1 MAIAALIED
10 IAMRVLLFSLVALSL
25 GACAGTAVP
34 PADPQQAWVE
44 LATQQPSHTISA
56 NRLDGARLSDG
67 RFFQVSPGAHELDV
81 RFQYE
86 RAGSGGGMDPMGGG
100 PGPVTCILRVK
111 YAGFAA
117 GQRYRLEARPLAA
130 KAQAWLYDEQRKVL
144 ARGEVLRCG
153 PY

>member
-1 MAIAALIED
+1 
-10 IAMRVLLFSLVALSL
+10 MRLFPLLLCALSL
-25 GACAGTAVP
+25 GACASALP
-34 PADPQQAWVE
+34 PRDPQQAWID

-56 NRLDGARLSDG
+56 NRLDGQRLSEG

-86 RAGSGGGMDPMGGG
+86 RAGSGGGGMDAMGGG

-130 KAQAWLYDEQRKVL
+130 KAQAWLYDDQRKVV

>member
-1 MAIAALIED
+1 
-10 IAMRVLLFSLVALSL
+10 MRPFLLSL
-25 GACAGTAVP
+25 FTLSLAACASSSLP

-56 NRLDGARLSDG
+56 SRLDGQRLSDG

-86 RAGSGGGMDPMGGG
+86 RMGGGGGMEPSGS
-100 PGPVTCILRVK
+100 PGSVTCYLRVR
-111 YAGFAA
+111 YDGFAA

-130 KAQAWLYDEQRKVL
+130 KAQAWLYGEQRQVL